1 MEKRG
6 NAMYVFKNAFKN
18 ISIFKTRNILMFI
31 IIFMMSFLCCLS
43 LIVWQGAKKYE
54 KSNTAL
60 MNISVDFGDDAYRSN
75 VNTAAVFY
83 EGMGTSISFKILLDQ
98 NAQTLD
104 ELHRFIDVDDR
115 VVSYDIV
122 NTQLTGS
129 ENFKSYALDSNM
141 LYFPLTKS
149 KTVTAFSDRQYVSI
163 VGHDPK
169 VSLGRTDQNRFFRI
183 EKGEMFDD
191 TSSEYECIIDGQ
203 LAEERN
209 LQVGDKIDVYLNDLE
224 YELEVTG
231 IYNSFYIETYI
242 DNLAE
247 QKNSVKDIKPNLV
260 DQPNFSSIIYLPSI
274 YVNTPFYEEI
284 RMKRSVGL
292 DMNFNVMG
300 LSSDV
305 VMTDFIQGNKTIT
318 YGKVFDPSSDAYECL
333 ISEDLARKNGVKV
346 GDEIILRGYIEGSR
360 DYRVKISGI
369 YGNSID
375 DDIGLPMYQVP
386 PSDVYSGDALVMPLD
401 TIYMSFSA
409 LMKILNDIDSYAFT
423 PYPKTV
429 NLKLLFQNTKDMN
442 DFYFKVSREDF
453 KMREKFDTATEDT
466 KEYFNQL
473 TVIKRTTSYAL
484 ATFAIAIVVTIVF
497 LFLFNAY
504 NMRERQYE
512 IGVLT
517 SMGMRKGK
525 MALQF
530 FLEIILVVLVA
541 TFIGS
546 SLGTLAS
553 DQIGD
558 YLTRQNIESREDQ
571 KTAIIENF
579 GRDVDMFYLNNEQD
593 LAVDASISFTMLLGL
608 WTVFILVTV
617 ISTCGVIHFI
627 LCSEPVAILN
637 ERN

>member
-191 TSSEYECIIDGQ
+191 TSSEYECIIDRQ

-209 LQVGDKIDVYLNDLE
+209 LEVGDKIDVYLNDLE
-224 YELEVTG
+224 YQLRVTG

-346 GDEIILRGYIEGSR
+346 GDEIILRGYIEGSTDITRTFAFGNLTQEMKEDFTTVLQCNMHLAGAVFLEGTTGYNLDVLARMPAWKRGKNFNHGTGHGVGYLMNIHEAPCGFRCAIR
-360 DYRVKISGI
+360 DREKQPLMPGLVITDEPGI
-369 YGNSID
+369 YIEGSHGVRTENELVVRKGEKNEYGQFLYFEPITYVPID
-375 DDIGLPMYQVP
+375 LDAVIPEMLSAEDKEQLNAYHAK
-386 PSDVYSGDALVMPLD
+386 VYEIVAPH
-401 TIYMSFSA
+401 
-409 LMKILNDIDSYAFT
+409 LNEEE
-423 PYPKTV
+423 
-429 NLKLLFQNTKDMN
+429 
-442 DFYFKVSREDF
+442 REWL
-453 KMREKFDTATEDT
+453 
-466 KEYFNQL
+466 KEY
-473 TVIKRTTSYAL
+473 TR
-484 ATFAIAIVVTIVF
+484 AI
-497 LFLFNAY
+497 
-504 NMRERQYE
+504 
-512 IGVLT
+512 
-517 SMGMRKGK
+517 
-525 MALQF
+525 
-530 FLEIILVVLVA
+530 
-541 TFIGS
+541 
-546 SLGTLAS
+546 
-553 DQIGD
+553 
-558 YLTRQNIESREDQ
+558 
-571 KTAIIENF
+571 
-579 GRDVDMFYLNNEQD
+579 
-593 LAVDASISFTMLLGL
+593 
-608 WTVFILVTV
+608 
-617 ISTCGVIHFI
+617 
-627 LCSEPVAILN
+627 
-637 ERN
+637 